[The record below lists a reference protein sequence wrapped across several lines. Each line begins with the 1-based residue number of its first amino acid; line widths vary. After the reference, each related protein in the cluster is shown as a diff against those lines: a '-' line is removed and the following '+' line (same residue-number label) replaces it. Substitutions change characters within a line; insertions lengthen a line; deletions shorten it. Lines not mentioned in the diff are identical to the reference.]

1 MNLLLIIF
9 LGLMIIKMIDGYK
22 KGMVREIIS
31 LVSLIVVSAVVVL
44 LAAGITSYTKGKMV
58 NVVIAFVML
67 AVISIVHHLLG
78 LVFFSA
84 KAIAKLPVVHWL
96 DKLLGIVVGIL
107 ETVLLLWTVYTFS
120 MLMDLG
126 MIGEMIMEYTR
137 GSSLLVWFYEHN
149 YLAHFIQ
156 DIGPQLTDILGNDG
170 IDK

>member
-1 MNLLLIIF
+1 MNFLLILF
-9 LGLMIIKMIDGYK
+9 LALMIIKMADGYK

-44 LAAGITSYTKGKMV
+44 LAAGITSYTKGEMV
-58 NVVIAFVML
+58 NVIIAFAML

-84 KAIAKLPVVHWL
+84 KVIAKLPVVHWL
-96 DKLLGIVVGIL
+96 DKLLGIAAGIL
-107 ETVLLLWTVYTFS
+107 ETVLLLWTLYTFS
-120 MLMDLG
+120 MLMDMG

-137 GSSLLVWFYEHN
+137 DSRMLVWLYEHN

-156 DIGPQLTDILGNDG
+156 NIGSQLTF
-170 IDK
+170 